1 MSTAIQTQNPAQTRE
16 DDGAGPLLTK
26 DSPRARDPITA
37 VPFARLIKVE
47 TRKQVDTL
55 AGRWFLAGIAAV
67 TLTVFIIMFFNN
79 AGDHSWMEYFAASVT
94 PLGVLLP
101 VIGIMAATSEWAQR
115 TAMTTFTLEPRRGR
129 TIGAKIISSLLLG
142 AGLFL
147 VGIALSVLV
156 HQVAITVRGID
167 GDWTLTWWII
177 GGAALATAIG
187 MLQGTAF
194 GLALLN
200 TPAAIV
206 AYFALPTAMSALNAL
221 IPSWQTFFSW
231 TDINQTLSPFFMGV
245 APTDKEW
252 AQIAVSVGIWV
263 ALPMAIGVWRVLRS
277 EVK

>member
-1 MSTAIQTQNPAQTRE
+1 MSTATQTPEATRHSS
-16 DDGAGPLLTK
+16 DVRPLVTPLGAR
-26 DSPRARDPITA
+26 SRDKISA
-37 VPFARLIKVE
+37 VPFVRLIKVE

-55 AGRWFLAGIAAV
+55 AGRWFLVGIAAV
-67 TLTVFIIMFFNN
+67 TLTVFIIMLFNN
-79 AGDHSWMEYFAASVT
+79 GGDHTWMSYFSASVT

-142 AGLFL
+142 AAMFL
-147 VGIALSVLV
+147 VGLALSVMI
-156 HQVAITVRGID
+156 HQVAISTRGID
-167 GDWTLTWWII
+167 GDWTLTWWVL
-177 GGAALATAIG
+177 GGAALATTIG

-206 AYFALPTAMSALNAL
+206 AYFALPTALTALNAL

-231 TDINQTLSPFFMGV
+231 TDINQTLNPFFMGV
-245 APTDKEW
+245 VPSDKEW

-263 ALPMAIGVWRVLRS
+263 VLPMVVGVRRVMRS

>member
-1 MSTAIQTQNPAQTRE
+1 MSTATQTQTPRITR
-16 DDGAGPLLTK
+16 DNGHVGPSVTALG
-26 DSPRARDPITA
+26 PRSRDKISA
-37 VPFARLIKVE
+37 VPFVRLIKVE

-55 AGRWFLAGIAAV
+55 AGRWFLVGIAAV
-67 TLTVFIIMFFNN
+67 TLTVFIIMLFNN
-79 AGDHSWMEYFAASVT
+79 GGDHTWMSYFGASVT

-142 AGLFL
+142 AALFL
-147 VGIALSVLV
+147 VGLVLSVLI
-156 HQVAITVRGID
+156 HQVAITTRGID

-177 GGAALATAIG
+177 GGAALATTIG

-206 AYFALPTAMSALNAL
+206 AYFALPTALTALNAL

-231 TDINQTLSPFFMGV
+231 TDINQTLNPFFMGV
-245 APTDKEW
+245 APSDKEW

-263 ALPMAIGVWRVLRS
+263 VLPMAIGVWRVLRS